1 MLPVERSCAYIQHRP
16 GSSLLARQRVP
27 GLKGETE
34 PLDRG
39 HRLVCGS
46 RDQHSDCDFD
56 VLLPEEDSAGSN
68 RVNQVRGIE
77 TTV

>member
-1 MLPVERSCAYIQHRP
+1 
-16 GSSLLARQRVP
+16 
-27 GLKGETE
+27 
-34 PLDRG
+34 
-39 HRLVCGS
+39 
-46 RDQHSDCDFD
+46 